1 MDQAVEHEGGLDL
14 TSPSIYA
21 DWHEDRIRFRDL
33 DPLGHVTSLAFLTYF
48 ETARVLFLARCGA
61 PVEAREMGWMLVR
74 VEADFVSQLHFPGEV
89 RIGTRALRLG
99 KASLTTGQ
107 GLFSGQRCVGSLT
120 STLVHV
126 DRTSNRS
133 VAIPAPVRERITA
146 LSAEARPA
154 RGG

>member
-61 PVEAREMGWMLVR
+61 PVEAPEMGWMLVR
-74 VEADFVSQLHFPGEV
+74 VEA
-89 RIGTRALRLG
+89 
-99 KASLTTGQ
+99 ASCT
-107 GLFSGQRCVGSLT
+107 F
-120 STLVHV
+120 
-126 DRTSNRS
+126 
-133 VAIPAPVRERITA
+133 
-146 LSAEARPA
+146 PA
-154 RGG
+154 RCASAPGRSGSARRR